1 MARFNSPINGALDI
15 ALRNKL
21 CSMLY
26 SALNTAL
33 HSYENPKAMLRR
45 WRKLGSLAFT
55 EVLIISSSSDWDLYP
70 SAFWVHPWIAQ
81 NLRDS
86 GAGEIHCFVQQWL
99 DSQPLEAGISE
110 NPEEEDAKVQHLMK
124 LLAALNP
131 D

>member
-1 MARFNSPINGALDI
+1 MTRFNSPINGALDI

-21 CSMLY
+21 CSMVY

-70 SAFWVHPWIAQ
+70 RAFWVHPWIAQ

-86 GAGEIHCFVQQWL
+86 DAYELHCFVEQWL
-99 DSQPLEAGISE
+99 EGEPLDAGISAD
-110 NPEEEDAKVQHLMK
+110 PEEEDAKVKHLIK
-124 LLAALNP
+124 LLATLNP
-131 D
+131 E